1 MDINGEK
8 LYLFNPW
15 NIKDWDDQMIC
26 GQVEQLIKQY
36 NPNADTMWE
45 LADDIEIIANIQ
57 YLYGEMISRLTN
69 EVANLKLDNDTN
81 EAKKIVESRKAWK
94 KENPEEKMPAMSYF
108 EALAEESVKI
118 KREKQNEKSGMLT
131 RFKYAYDSMEQ
142 KANAL
147 KKKQDSIK
155 YEEFNK

>member
-1 MDINGEK
+1 MDYNGEK

-15 NIKDWDDQMIC
+15 KIKDWTDDMIC
-26 GQVEQLIKQY
+26 QQVEELIKKY
-36 NPNADTMWE
+36 NPNAESMWQ

-69 EVANLKLDNDTN
+69 DVANLRLVNDTA
-81 EAKKIVESRKAWK
+81 EAKKIVDSRKAWK
-94 KENPEEKMPAMSYF
+94 KENPEDKMPAMSYF
-108 EALAEESVKI
+108 EALAEESVKE
-118 KREKQNEKSGMLT
+118 KREEQNSKSGMLT

-147 KKKQDSIK
+147 KKKQDSIR

>member
-1 MDINGEK
+1 MEINGEK
-8 LYLFNPW
+8 LFLFNPW
-15 NIKDWDDQMIC
+15 KIKDWTDEMIC
-26 GQVEQLIKQY
+26 QQVELLIKKY
-36 NPNADTMWE
+36 NPDAETMWQ

-69 EVANLKLDNDTN
+69 EVANLKLSNDST
-81 EAKKIVESRKAWK
+81 EAKKIVDARKNYK
-94 KENPEEKMPAMSYF
+94 KDNPEDKMPAMSYF
-108 EALAEESVKI
+108 EALGEEAVRDS
-118 KREKQNEKSGMLT
+118 RELQNSKNEMLT

-147 KKKQDSIK
+147 KRKQESIK